1 MHYFRIC
8 VFISLRVQLVF
19 VILFDSLFLSSECIY
34 NTYSLKIWLN
44 LKYVDLK
51 LWTQKAIVKCD
62 LDLKQLF
69 LLKQNFQ
76 CYTRYH
82 NIVKTIN
89 ILREYLL
96 IRTGYIMQVFLP
108 SYEYVIWH
116 KRKDDKTILYGVIT
130 YQYH

>member
-51 LWTQKAIVKCD
+51 LWSQKAIVKCD
-62 LDLKQLF
+62 FDLKQLF
-69 LLKQNFQ
+69 LLKRNFQ

-82 NIVKTIN
+82 NIVETIN
-89 ILREYLL
+89 ILRDMVLLCKSFYLL
-96 IRTGYIMQVFLP
+96 TNTSFDIKERTI
-108 SYEYVIWH
+108 
-116 KRKDDKTILYGVIT
+116 KRFCMVLSHLRIINHGS
-130 YQYH
+130 